1 MYFDSLTLRTVVSEL
16 RNTILG
22 GTIRHVFQSRPDEI
36 GLKIATAG
44 GNQNLLFSSHSQC
57 ARAHLLKRIPKTTK
71 ERFHF
76 TSFLIQHIIR
86 GTVKQIEQV
95 GFDRILK
102 VYISPPESL
111 ADISP
116 KVLIAEFM
124 GKHSNIILVDETN
137 GKILESIKRIDET
150 MSRVRQVLPGL
161 EYVLPPQREKL
172 NPFSL
177 DYSTFSSTLEGDA
190 KKLTWRALL
199 NNIDGMSPALA
210 KEIVARAET
219 EGESSGTLES
229 QNLKVIWEAFKEVVE
244 PFQNDILL
252 PQVFASP
259 KDETDVLAVA
269 ALPLVQFASSQK
281 LHFESMSEALEY
293 FYDCITIKEEITSQI
308 NALKQSLKKKR
319 EAVENKLV
327 ALSGDL
333 ATAENAEDFRIKGE
347 LLTANLY
354 RLRRGRS
361 EVEVENYYD
370 ENMGKI
376 VIELNPSLSPSDN
389 AQQYFR
395 RYTKA
400 KRSLTVITNLV
411 AENQSLLDVVAHYE
425 SQVEQAGGLEQLLK
439 IRKELVEKGWVSE
452 GGKNRKK
459 ERKEDFR
466 IFTSPDGFNI
476 YVGRNNKENE
486 LLIKHVAKK
495 DDMWLHAKQ
504 IAGSHVIIRNPE
516 RKPGIPMPTLL
527 AAAKLAAR
535 FSKAG
540 RSSHVLVDYT
550 WAKYVV
556 KPKGTEP
563 GFVTYTREKTLFVA
577 PD

>member
-1 MYFDSLTLRTVVSEL
+1 MYFDSLTLRTIVSEL

-36 GLKIATAG
+36 VFKISGTD
-44 GNQNLLFSSHSQC
+44 GNQNLLLSSHSMH
-57 ARAHLLKRIPKTTK
+57 ARAHLVKRTPKAK

-76 TSFLIQHIIR
+76 ASFLMQHIAR
-86 GTVKQIEQV
+86 GTVKNIEQV

-102 VYISPPESL
+102 IYISPPESL
-111 ADISP
+111 VDISP

-124 GKHSNIILVDETN
+124 GKHSNIIFVDEN
-137 GKILESIKRIDET
+137 SGKILESIKRIDKT
-150 MSRVRQVLPGL
+150 MSRFRQVLPGL

-172 NPFSL
+172 KPFGL
-177 DYSTFSSTLEGDA
+177 DYSTFSSALEGDA
-190 KKLTWRALL
+190 KKQTWRALL

-219 EGESSGTLES
+219 EVESSGTLQS
-229 QNLKVIWEAFKEVVE
+229 QNLEVIWEAFKEVIE
-244 PFQNDILL
+244 PFQNDSLS

-259 KDETDVLAVA
+259 EDETDVLAVA
-269 ALPLVQFASSQK
+269 ALPLVQFAGSQR
-281 LHFESMSEALEY
+281 LPFSSMSEALEC
-293 FYDCITIKEEITSQI
+293 FYDCITLKEETTSQI
-308 NALKQSLKKKR
+308 NALKQALKKKR
-319 EAVENKLV
+319 EAGENKLV
-327 ALSGDL
+327 ALSEDL
-333 ATAENAEDFRIKGE
+333 ATAENAEDFRIEGE
-347 LLTANLY
+347 LLTANLF
-354 RLRRGRS
+354 RLRRGQS
-361 EVEVENYYD
+361 EIEVENYYD

-376 VIELNPSLSPSDN
+376 VIKLDPSLSPSDN
-389 AQQYFR
+389 AQRYFR

-400 KRSLTVITNLV
+400 KKSLTVIKNLI

-425 SQVEQAGGLEQLLK
+425 SQVEQAGGLERLLK
-439 IRKELVEKGWVSE
+439 IRKELVEKGWISE
-452 GGKNRKK
+452 VGKKRKK

-466 IFTSPDGFNI
+466 IFTSSDGFKI
-476 YVGRNNKENE
+476 YVGRNNRENE

-516 RKPGIPMPTLL
+516 RKPGIPMPTLME
-527 AAAKLAAR
+527 AAKLAAR

-540 RSSHVLVDYT
+540 KSSHVLVDYT

-556 KPKGTEP
+556 KPKGTDL
-563 GFVTYTREKTLFVA
+563 GFVTYTREKTLFVD